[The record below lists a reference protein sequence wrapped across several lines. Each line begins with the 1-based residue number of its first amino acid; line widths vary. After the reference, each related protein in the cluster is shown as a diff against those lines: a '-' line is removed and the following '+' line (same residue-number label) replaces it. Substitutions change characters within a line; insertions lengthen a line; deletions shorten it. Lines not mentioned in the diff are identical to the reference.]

1 MNEQKPVAALFD
13 LDGVVLDTE
22 SQYSRFWDEVGRKY
36 YPDVTNFGNQIKG
49 QTLTQIYDGHFKG
62 MTEVQAEITAQL
74 NVFEKGM
81 DYVYI
86 PGVEGFMNEL
96 RRQKVRIAIVTSS
109 NQEKMKQ
116 VFAAHPELLKTV
128 DRVLTAEDF
137 ARSKPAPDCFLLGA
151 NVFETPIEN
160 CVVFE
165 DSFHGLAAG
174 RAAGMKVVGL
184 ATTNLAHAIEGKCNL
199 VINDFTEFGYAQ
211 MIELLRNS

>member
-174 RAAGMKVVGL
+174 RTAGMKVVGL
-184 ATTNLAHAIEGKCNL
+184 ATTNPAHAIEGKCNL
-199 VINDFTEFGYAQ
+199 VINDFKEFGYAQ